1 METGQLSMDVINA
14 ARRVV
19 DSAHQ
24 RPASNLDFSP
34 ESLPIVEG
42 MLAEAATFAA
52 GLSASTK
59 EQLGQSFGCYI
70 LEVGRRQFGGR
81 YFWHD
86 QYDAPSW
93 LSENRRFT
101 LPWCPG
107 HALRSGSKATPRTT
121 SRSSTMALPNGQRRG
136 ARGTGH
142 FHLEGGHEYS
152 HFLGRWE
159 NFQVGLCHPPD
170 PWGDGHIS
178 SSIALAMKVSFG
190 HTAHSQCYPG
200 GLWRDMTDHAIC
212 GFEAPTPYER
222 ARIRDF
228 PGWSSSDYG
237 TRITVSTLCCCSPRS
252 VRRRTS
258 GI

>member
-52 GLSASTK
+52 GLSAATK

-136 ARGTGH
+136 ARGIGP
-142 FHLEGGHEYS
+142 FS
-152 HFLGRWE
+152 FRRWSRVFPFPWPLGE
-159 NFQVGLCHPPD
+159 
-170 PWGDGHIS
+170 
-178 SSIALAMKVSFG
+178 
-190 HTAHSQCYPG
+190 
-200 GLWRDMTDHAIC
+200 
-212 GFEAPTPYER
+212 
-222 ARIRDF
+222 F
-228 PGWSSSDYG
+228 PSWF
-237 TRITVSTLCCCSPRS
+237 VPSPRPL
-252 VRRRTS
+252 
-258 GI
+258 G